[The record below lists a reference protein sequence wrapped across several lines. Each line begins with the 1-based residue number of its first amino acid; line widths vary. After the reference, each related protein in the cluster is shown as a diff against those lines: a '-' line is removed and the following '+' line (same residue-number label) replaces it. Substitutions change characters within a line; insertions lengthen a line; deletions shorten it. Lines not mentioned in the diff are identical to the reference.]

1 VTKQIKN
8 VKAIQRKSR
17 QNEVRP
23 LGSNTFHVVSATSRN
38 VYQVNYS
45 PNGCTCDC
53 VWGQH
58 RPEPDRRSGCRHAI
72 AVMNFVAENEQG
84 RCVMAWSNDREAQ
97 RQHRP
102 VLPIGDGV
110 ILTSRALA

>member
-1 VTKQIKN
+1 MHKQIKN

-23 LGSNTFHVVSATSRN
+23 LGRDTFQVVSATNRN
-38 VYQVNYS
+38 VYKVKYG

-58 RPEPDRRSGCRHAI
+58 RPAPDLRSGCRHAL
-72 AVMNFVAENEQG
+72 AVMNFVAAHEQW
-84 RCVMAWSNDREAQ
+84 RCVMAWSNDRDAQ
-97 RQHRP
+97 RQHLP
-102 VLPIGDGV
+102 VLNIGDGV